1 MNIVIDARI
10 RRASTGRPVAHLLEE
25 LQKLDQDNQY
35 TILLQPDDDWKPENK
50 NFVVKTCKYPIFS
63 FNPLQQITFAWQ
75 LYRLKADLTYFT
87 LTPQQPLLYFK
98 KQITLTHDLT
108 MLRYV
113 RAGRLPEWLHKLR
126 MVGYRLLFYSAH
138 RKAKKIIVP
147 SEYVAKDLA
156 KLHPFA
162 KHKVETIY
170 ESSELPLQGKAEVV
184 HSVKKPFIFH
194 VGSPFPH
201 KNIPKLIAAFEILH
215 TKNPKLSL
223 VLGGK
228 KEYYF
233 DQLEDHVIAHSPA
246 GNSITVT
253 GFVSNEELKWLYE
266 NAEAYVLPSLSE
278 GFGLPGLEA
287 MAYDCPLVSSDATC
301 LPEIYG
307 NAAVFFDPKNVED
320 MAAKIAKVIGSTHL
334 QKELTDKG
342 KDRLKKYSWEKMSQS
357 MLSVIK
363 SA

>member
-1 MNIVIDARI
+1 MRIVIDARI
-10 RRASTGRPVAHLLEE
+10 RRASTGRPIAHLLEG
-25 LQKLDQDNQY
+25 LQKLDHDNQY
-35 TILLQPDDDWKPENK
+35 IILLQPDDDWKPEND
-50 NFVVKTCKYPIFS
+50 NFSVKPCKYPIFS
-63 FNPLQQITFAWQ
+63 FNPLQQITFSWM
-75 LYRLKADLTYFT
+75 LYRLRANLVYFT

-126 MVGYRLLFYSAH
+126 MVGYRLLFWNAH
-138 RKAKKIIVP
+138 RKAKAIIVP

-156 KLHPFA
+156 QLHKFA
-162 KHKVETIY
+162 KHKIKVIY
-170 ESSELPLQGKAEVV
+170 ESSELPLKGKSEPVP
-184 HSVKKPFIFH
+184 SVKKPFIFH

-215 TKNPKLSL
+215 KKNPKLSL
-223 VLGGK
+223 ILGGK

-233 DQLEDHVIAHSPA
+233 DQLEDHVIAHSTA
-246 GNSITVT
+246 GESIIVT
-253 GFVSNEELKWLYE
+253 GFVSNEQLKWLYE

-287 MAYDCPLVSSDATC
+287 MAYDCPLVSSNATC

-307 NAAVFFDPKNVED
+307 NAAVYFDPKNVED
-320 MAAKIAKVIGSTHL
+320 MAEKVSKVIGSSST
-334 QKELTDKG
+334 QKAIIKKG
-342 KDRLKKYSWEKMSQS
+342 EAQLKKYSWDKMTKE
-357 MLSVIK
+357 MFEAIK
-363 SA
+363 KA